1 MKNGKY
7 AIYKGNEYPIYN
19 GVIENK
25 NAIILISHNKNDIQ
39 VGFALSYS
47 EKYMREHNFFT
58 CEKEVSK
65 SEITKAYKIETTAIY
80 KTQKYYVDRASTQ
93 GEDMVRIYTSP
104 ISTVK
109 ETELYNEYKKNGFSD
124 GMKFEYGDVLLYKYV
139 SVNDPDLQIVEKK
152 TEIDINKL

>member
-39 VGFALSYS
+39 VGFALSCS

-65 SEITKAYKIETTAIY
+65 SEITEAYKIETTAIY

-139 SVNDPDLQIVEKK
+139 SVNDPDLQIVEKRTK
-152 TEIDINKL
+152 LDISKL

>member
-1 MKNGKY
+1 
-7 AIYKGNEYPIYN
+7 
-19 GVIENK
+19 
-25 NAIILISHNKNDIQ
+25 
-39 VGFALSYS
+39 
-47 EKYMREHNFFT
+47 MREHNFFT

-65 SEITKAYKIETTAIY
+65 SEITEAYKIETTAIY

-139 SVNDPDLQIVEKK
+139 SINDPDLQLIEKR
-152 TEIDINKL
+152 TELDISKL